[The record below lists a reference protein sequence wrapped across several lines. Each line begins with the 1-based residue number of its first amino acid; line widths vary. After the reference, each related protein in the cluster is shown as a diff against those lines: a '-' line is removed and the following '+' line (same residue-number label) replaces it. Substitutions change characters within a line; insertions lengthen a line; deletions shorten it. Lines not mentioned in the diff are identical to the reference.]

1 MATSAGP
8 LHLPPISPRQLARYF
23 ARTILHHPTSMRAT
37 RPTSVMRLPSAPSS
51 AAVAAGEPG
60 VGVFF
65 YPAAAEV
72 KTAAFAAG
80 TLGETVTP
88 LHDVRVQTA
97 RALAGRRRTE
107 AELLLWG
114 AGGTASLVRS
124 AVVGVSDGYAITL
137 RLDGTGFRVESK
149 VVEAP
154 PPLLVAAGGEGGTTP
169 AKASPAAPEEVVL
182 LRIGFSNV
190 HTLPAVDPVTG
201 VRLIVLGP
209 QALQVA
215 GIDHQA
221 VHQMAAKVRA
231 LRPAARDPYKNKGI
245 RYEGEPLRKKESK
258 KDS

>member
-1 MATSAGP
+1 
-8 LHLPPISPRQLARYF
+8 
-23 ARTILHHPTSMRAT
+23 
-37 RPTSVMRLPSAPSS
+37 MRLPPPPSP

-65 YPAAAEV
+65 YPAASEV

-97 RALAGRRRTE
+97 RALAGRRRAE

-124 AVVGVSDGYAITL
+124 AVVGVSDGYAVTL

-149 VVEAP
+149 MVEVP
-154 PPLLVAAGGEGGTTP
+154 PMRVAVGGEGGTTP
-169 AKASPAAPEEVVL
+169 AVATPAAAEEVVV
-182 LRIGFSNV
+182 LRIGFANV

>member
-1 MATSAGP
+1 
-8 LHLPPISPRQLARYF
+8 
-23 ARTILHHPTSMRAT
+23 MRAT
-37 RPTSVMRLPSAPSS
+37 PPTSVMRLPPPPSP

-72 KTAAFAAG
+72 KTAAFATG
-80 TLGETVTP
+80 TLGETVTS

-97 RALAGRRRTE
+97 RALAGRRRAE

-124 AVVGVSDGYAITL
+124 AVVGVSDGYAVTL

-154 PPLLVAAGGEGGTTP
+154 QLSMAANGRVITGL
-169 AKASPAAPEEVVL
+169 ASAEPAASEEVVV

>member
-1 MATSAGP
+1 
-8 LHLPPISPRQLARYF
+8 
-23 ARTILHHPTSMRAT
+23 MRAT
-37 RPTSVMRLPSAPSS
+37 PPTSVMRLPPPPSP

-72 KTAAFAAG
+72 KTAAFATG

-97 RALAGRRRTE
+97 RALAGRRRAE

-124 AVVGVSDGYAITL
+124 AVVGVSDGYAVTL

-154 PPLLVAAGGEGGTTP
+154 PLSVAAGGGGGTSL
-169 AKASPAAPEEVVL
+169 ADAAPAAPEEVVV

>member
-1 MATSAGP
+1 
-8 LHLPPISPRQLARYF
+8 
-23 ARTILHHPTSMRAT
+23 MRAT
-37 RPTSVMRLPSAPSS
+37 PPTSVMRLPTPPSP

-60 VGVFF
+60 AGVFF

-72 KTAAFAAG
+72 KTAVFATG

-114 AGGTASLVRS
+114 AGGTASLVQS
-124 AVVGVSDGYAITL
+124 AVVGVSDGYAVTL

-149 VVEAP
+149 MAEAP
-154 PPLLVAAGGEGGTTP
+154 PMSVAVGGEGHSTP
-169 AKASPAAPEEVVL
+169 SAATPTAPEEVVV
-182 LRIGFSNV
+182 LRIGFANV

-209 QALQVA
+209 QVLQVA
-215 GIDHQA
+215 GVHHQA